1 MLTATVYIKL
11 IAEIALLALAGQWLL
26 GLLAG
31 AKKEQN
37 LFYKVLQ
44 TIGSPFVRVA
54 RLVTPKLVLDRHVPL
69 VAFFLLVFVWLAA
82 TIYKIQ
88 TCIQIGVELCK

>member
-1 MLTATVYIKL
+1 MLTAAIYIKL
-11 IAEIALLALAGQWLL
+11 IVEIALLALAGQWLL

-37 LFYKVLQ
+37 FFYKALQ
-44 TIGSPFVRVA
+44 TIGSPFVGLA
-54 RLVTPKLVLDRHVPL
+54 RLLTPRLVLDRHVPL

-88 TCIQIGVELCK
+88 TCIHVGVELCK

>member
-1 MLTATVYIKL
+1 MFTAALYIKL